1 MPRLSLAFCP
11 ATVCLTLWAGNVHAA
26 PVEPAP
32 SPATTPETT
41 VPGAAVPVLRG
52 EAVNPSDPPPT
63 PHAAP
68 GTPLQ
73 LDALLADLLA
83 RNPEIAARVALRE
96 AETARERRAWA
107 FPDPVVQIMGENL
120 PLGSSMT
127 DTGEASHS
135 ALLPPMISYQVSQM
149 VMFPGKRALMAREAA
164 AGIDMARASLEI
176 TRQDLLAAGRK
187 MYFDLYL
194 NVQERRINLA
204 NQRLVDQF
212 RQLALARYSAGLEAH
227 HDVLR
232 AQIEIQSF
240 ENALLTLDQQRQS
253 MTAMLNAWRD
263 QHMETPLG
271 EPQAAFSAPRTLSQT
286 DLEAQALKARPELQ
300 KMAAMVAQEDAMTA
314 VARREYYPDIMVMG
328 MYQQMIG
335 DMDAWGAAVSF
346 SVPLWL
352 GKKQKLEVAEK
363 QQKAQAARK
372 SLEAMRAMVRFE
384 VQDARLKV
392 DTAERRIQLID
403 KTLIPKADEALSS
416 LMASYRAGKTDFTSL
431 LETRRTLQDLQ
442 LALEQARV
450 EREQRL
456 ADLDRAVGTASE
468 RIGQ

>member
-1 MPRLSLAFCP
+1 MFLRRCKSFGLHFAVGLFH
-11 ATVCLTLWAGNVHAA
+11 LTTGAIAA
-26 PVEPAP
+26 PLELTQP
-32 SPATTPETT
+32 SPPLSDA
-41 VPGAAVPVLRG
+41 AAVVQG
-52 EAVNPSDPPPT
+52 ETATSFSASPQAISPQV
-63 PHAAP
+63 
-68 GTPLQ
+68 LQ
-73 LDALLADLLA
+73 LDALLANLLE
-83 RNPEIAARVALRE
+83 RNPEVAARAALRD
-96 AETARERRAWA
+96 AESVRERRAWA
-107 FPDPVVQIMGENL
+107 FPDPVVQIMAENL
-120 PLGSSMT
+120 PFGTTMT
-127 DTGEASHS
+127 AAGDTSH
-135 ALLPPMISYQVSQM
+135 AAVLPPMISYQVSQM

-164 AGIDMARASLEI
+164 AGVDMARASLEV

-194 NVQERRINLA
+194 NAQERRINLK
-204 NQRLVDQF
+204 NQQLVEQF

-253 MTAMLNAWRD
+253 MTAMLNAWLN
-263 QHMETPLG
+263 QPVETPLG
-271 EPQAAFSAPRTLSQT
+271 EPQATFSAPRTLQQT
-286 DLEAQALKARPELQ
+286 DLETQALKARPELQ
-300 KMAAMVAQEDAMTA
+300 KMAAMVAQEEAMTA
-314 VARREYYPDIMVMG
+314 AARREYYPDIMVMG
-328 MYQQMIG
+328 SYQQMIG

-346 SVPLWL
+346 SIPLWL
-352 GKKQKLEVAEK
+352 GKKQALEVQEK
-363 QQKAQAARK
+363 QHKAEAARK
-372 SLEAMRAMVRFE
+372 SLETMRSMVRFE
-384 VQDARLKV
+384 VHDTRLKV
-392 DTAERRIQLID
+392 ETAERRIQLIE

-468 RIGQ
+468 RIEQ